1 MSETKANFKNELKS
15 ATSLILTFSLPIL
28 QHYHIHQNA
37 PATRIS
43 GELTS
48 LALKD
53 EREVGETRGKEPK
66 NIERRPDT
74 MEKQVKGREH
84 TDAKTN
90 TKLEKSANERGEQ
103 GSKIESHNSSQ
114 GEDIVA
120 RGRLIGKY
128 KHKFFVS
135 KRKPEERVN
144 TSTSRNRLSISGT
157 LVNTQ
162 TTKSG
167 TRSRKIKICNRII

>member
-1 MSETKANFKNELKS
+1 M
-15 ATSLILTFSLPIL
+15 
-28 QHYHIHQNA
+28 
-37 PATRIS
+37 
-43 GELTS
+43 
-48 LALKD
+48 ALKE

-66 NIERRPDT
+66 NEERQPDT

-84 TDAKTN
+84 TNEKTN
-90 TKLEKSANERGEQ
+90 KKLEKSAKERGEQ

-120 RGRLIGKY
+120 GGRLIGKY
-128 KHKFFVS
+128 KHKFFAS
-135 KRKPEERVN
+135 RRKPEERVH
-144 TSTSRNRLSISGT
+144 TSTSRNRLLIPKLANISGT

-167 TRSRKIKICNRII
+167 TRSRNVKIWNRIMKISLKAHFW